1 MSSPTSWFDRIAVAL
16 AKQGHPNRA
25 HWHKAEFTGI
35 RCGAGLDE
43 PGAAPLPTTP
53 LFGALSIPLALPLV
67 DALPIAKDHNIDW
80 LFLSSDHPDHISSDP
95 NMAGQWIN
103 LHYPDQPEPLYRS
116 ASTPNHT
123 GSDAHTFTLG
133 TTHHDG
139 YDIPLIRT
147 DHHVFVTIGR
157 LRAGRMS
164 NLSTLVDA
172 FIPADGPYHGETAL
186 LHTAIQLI
194 SARLAGARRLMIE
207 PPRDMP
213 APAAFSASARQIALL
228 RHETGLDQVTDFLSG
243 SPLVPTLLGTTG
255 TEPPLQKPH
264 LPGASGAPNYLRGPY
279 ETMYLT
285 RPWTIRQYAGF
296 STAAESNAFYR
307 KNLAAGQKGLSVAF
321 DLPTH
326 RGYDSDHPAAIA
338 DVGKAGVAIDTV
350 EDMKSLFDGIPLDR
364 MSVSM
369 TMNGAVVPIMAF
381 YIVAAEE
388 TGVAMRD
395 LSGTIQND
403 ILKEFMVRNTY
414 IYPPEASL
422 RLTGDVMAFT
432 SAHMPRFNSISV
444 SGYHMHE
451 AGAPAAL
458 ELAYTLA
465 NGAAYLE
472 EAIGRGLHVDEV
484 APRIS
489 FFWAIG
495 MRTLT
500 EIAKLRAAR
509 VLWHEI
515 VAKYQPNNPKSTAL
529 RTHCQTSG
537 WSLTAQDPVNNITR
551 TAFEALS
558 AALGHTQS
566 LHTNA
571 LDEAIALPT
580 VETARIARQTQQ
592 YLIEHAGLTDMID
605 PLGGSHVL
613 EAETASLI
621 EAARGYIEEVAERG
635 GMAKA
640 IALGIPKRRIEE
652 AATEKQARIDQG
664 VEVIIGVNAYRS
676 NTPEVRPALRIDHE
690 TVFAYQQERL
700 QAVKD
705 KRNLEAV
712 SAALE
717 QLTHAFSSGENVLPA
732 AIAAARVRATLG
744 EISEAIER
752 VAGRHL
758 AHNEPVRGVF
768 AKAMQEDHAYH
779 TIHAQAADFETKSG
793 RRPRILVAKLGQDGH
808 DRGARIIASSFADM
822 GFDVDVGPLFQTPA
836 DVVRQAVDNDVH
848 LIGISS
854 LAGAHRTLVPEVL
867 ERLAQ
872 LERRDIRVI
881 VGGVIPPEDY
891 PELNAAGV
899 AAVFG
904 PGTNLIEAASA
915 LLELLSD

>member
-1 MSSPTSWFDRIAVAL
+1 M
-16 AKQGHPNRA
+16 
-25 HWHKAEFTGI
+25 
-35 RCGAGLDE
+35 
-43 PGAAPLPTTP
+43 
-53 LFGALSIPLALPLV
+53 
-67 DALPIAKDHNIDW
+67 
-80 LFLSSDHPDHISSDP
+80 
-95 NMAGQWIN
+95 
-103 LHYPDQPEPLYRS
+103 
-116 ASTPNHT
+116 
-123 GSDAHTFTLG
+123 
-133 TTHHDG
+133 
-139 YDIPLIRT
+139 
-147 DHHVFVTIGR
+147 
-157 LRAGRMS
+157 
-164 NLSTLVDA
+164 
-172 FIPADGPYHGETAL
+172 
-186 LHTAIQLI
+186 
-194 SARLAGARRLMIE
+194 
-207 PPRDMP
+207 
-213 APAAFSASARQIALL
+213 
-228 RHETGLDQVTDFLSG
+228 RHESGLDQVVDFLAG
-243 SPLVPTLLGTTG
+243 SPLVPTLLGTPG
-255 TEPPLQKPH
+255 TEPPQQHPH
-264 LPGASGAPNYLRGPY
+264 LPGDSGRPNYLRGPY

-326 RGYDSDHPAAIA
+326 RGYDSDHPAAVA
-338 DVGKAGVAIDTV
+338 DVGKAGVAIDSV
-350 EDMKSLFDGIPLDR
+350 EDMKALFDGIPLDR

-369 TMNGAVVPIMAF
+369 TMNGAVIPIMAF

-388 TGVAMRD
+388 SGVAMKD

-432 SAHMPRFNSISV
+432 SVHMPRFNSISV

-484 APRIS
+484 APRVS

-495 MRTLT
+495 MHTLT

-515 VAKYQPNNPKSTAL
+515 VSKYHPNNPKSTAL

-613 EAETASLI
+613 EAETAALI
-621 EAARGYIEEVAERG
+621 EAARGYMDEVSERG

-664 VEVIIGVNAYRS
+664 AEVIVGVNAYRS
-676 NTPEVRPALRIDHE
+676 DIPEVRPTLRIDHN

-700 QAVKD
+700 QAVKNERD
-705 KRNLEAV
+705 HEAV

-717 QLTHAFSSGENVLPA
+717 QLTRDVAAGENVLPA

-752 VAGRHL
+752 VAGRHQ

-779 TIHAQAADFETKSG
+779 TIHAEAAAFEVQTG

-836 DVVRQAVDNDVH
+836 EVVRQAVDNDVH

-867 ERLAQ
+867 TLLAQ
-872 LERRDIRVI
+872 MNRSDIRVI

-891 PELNAAGV
+891 AELTGAGV

-915 LLELLSD
+915 LLRLLSD